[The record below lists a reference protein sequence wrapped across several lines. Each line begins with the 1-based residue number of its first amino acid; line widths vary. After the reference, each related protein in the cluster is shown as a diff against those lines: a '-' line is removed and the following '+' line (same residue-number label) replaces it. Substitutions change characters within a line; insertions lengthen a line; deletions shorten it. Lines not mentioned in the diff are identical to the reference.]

1 MGRHQRIWILY
12 HKYSAYSFAMCVNF
26 IRNHTFLNGSPIPVV
41 EEVKCLRII
50 SGRKLSFLPH
60 LHYLE
65 NKGTKALNI
74 PRVLGVLM
82 WLTVWSKVQICM
94 WPSPEARDCGWQYHQ
109 QGHVQVCT
117 LLQTD
122 NYGAHQYCLL
132 HFYKS
137 LIRFKLD
144 YGCIVYCCTRGSYL

>member
-1 MGRHQRIWILY
+1 MR
-12 HKYSAYSFAMCVNF
+12 VNF

-41 EEVKCLRII
+41 KEVKCPRII
-50 SGRKLSFLPH
+50 SGRKLSFLPQ

-65 NKGTKALNI
+65 NKCTKALNI

-82 WLTVWSKVQICM
+82 WLTEVRCRFAYGPAQKQ
-94 WPSPEARDCGWQYHQ
+94 ETEWQYHQ
-109 QGHVQVCT
+109 LGHVQVCT

-122 NYGAHQYCLL
+122 NHGAHQYCLL

-137 LIRFKLD
+137 LMRLKLD
-144 YGCIVYCCTRGSYL
+144 YGCIVYCCTRGSYLEMLEPSQVVHAGPPIFHGQKC